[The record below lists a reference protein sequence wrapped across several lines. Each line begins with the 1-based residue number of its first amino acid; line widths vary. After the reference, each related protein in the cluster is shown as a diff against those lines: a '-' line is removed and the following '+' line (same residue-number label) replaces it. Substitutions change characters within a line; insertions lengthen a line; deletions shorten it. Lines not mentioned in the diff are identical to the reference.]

1 MKQLALVLVAFS
13 LALALALLAS
23 NLRPD
28 AFFVGDPGVKLIAA
42 RAAIRTP
49 TTPLDIPLPRI
60 AGDAVP
66 HVEPFFAVHD
76 NTHAHAVT
84 SEAFPLLSAPF
95 LAAFGLRGLY
105 VLPALGF
112 VATLAACAWLGF
124 VLDERRSTALV
135 AVAAALG
142 TPWLFYG
149 LEFWEHTPALA
160 LGTAGAAWMLAAA
173 RRNPGR
179 HSSTPAAF
187 FAGLLMGAA
196 IVLRPESAA
205 FVVAVLLA
213 SRALVHRPTWRS
225 LAITAAGI
233 ALAMVP
239 LEAYTLWHFG
249 TLVPGHV
256 GTNAGLID
264 GSWGSDRLRVA
275 AEWLSPSLWTGRG
288 PVHPSGLWSVAPA
301 AVVAVVGLARQSERH
316 ERTFLWLVA
325 LLTTAVVIAAA
336 PNDGGGQWGPRYL
349 LFAYVPLV
357 LLAVDTLQELPRRR
371 LLAGL
376 VLVFVLAAGL
386 WVQRAAYRSLRGTKA
401 TYGRLADFVAANAES
416 GATVVTDLWWLD
428 QLAASALDGRNV
440 LYAAD
445 SATVKD
451 IVRRLSE
458 TTTPSAVVFRSR
470 DESADVRSWSEETC
484 YFEERRDELPLR
496 GVVAI
501 HLRHRCGYKPQ

>member
-13 LALALALLAS
+13 IALALLAS

-28 AFFVGDPGVKLIAA
+28 AFFVGDPGVKLIAT
-42 RAAIRTP
+42 RAALRTP
-49 TTPLDIPLPRI
+49 THPLDIPLPRI
-60 AGDAVP
+60 GGDAVP

-84 SEAFPLLSAPF
+84 SEAFPLLSAPL

-112 VATLAACAWLGF
+112 VATLAACAWLGL
-124 VLDERRSTALV
+124 VLDERRSVALV
-135 AVAAALG
+135 ATAAALG
-142 TPWLFYG
+142 TPFLFYG

-160 LGTAGAAWMLAAA
+160 LGTTGAAWMLAAA
-173 RRNPGR
+173 RGNPGR
-179 HSSTPAAF
+179 HSDAGATF
-187 FAGLLMGAA
+187 LAGLLMGGA
-196 IVLRPESAA
+196 IVLRPESAG
-205 FVVAVLLA
+205 FVVAVMLA
-213 SRALVHRPTWRS
+213 SRALVHRPTWRT
-225 LAITAAGI
+225 LAITLAGAAV
-233 ALAMVP
+233 AMVP
-239 LEAYTLWHFG
+239 TEAYTVWHFG
-249 TLVPGHV
+249 SVVPGHL
-256 GTNAGLID
+256 GTNAGLIGD
-264 GSWGSDRLRVA
+264 SWWTERLHVA
-275 AEWLSPSLWTGRG
+275 AGWLSPSMWTGSG
-288 PVHPSGLWSVAPA
+288 PVHPSSFWSVAPA
-301 AVVAVVGLARQSERH
+301 AVVAVLGLARGSGRH

-325 LLTTAVVIAAA
+325 LLTTLFVIAAA

-371 LLAGL
+371 LLAATAI
-376 VLVFVLAAGL
+376 VLVLAAGL

-401 TYGRLADFVAANAES
+401 TYGRLADFVAANTEP
-416 GATVVTDLWWLD
+416 GANVVTDLWWLD

-440 LYAAD
+440 LYATD

-470 DESADVRSWSEETC
+470 DESQDVSSWSEETC

-496 GVVAI
+496 GLVAI
-501 HLRHRCGYKPQ
+501 HLRHRCGYKP